1 MWSWYSQMKFRK
13 LKLDWQYGLSE
24 LLIVVAGVLIALAA
38 DGLLEERSLRQT
50 ERASLR
56 RLASD
61 MEVDIAD
68 LTGNLTRTR
77 RVLEGATW
85 LMERRNGQ
93 LPPLDSLNLRLTDYT
108 ACSNLDAN
116 TSEYEMLRSSGQ
128 LGILRDAE
136 FRQQMVNHYERYTV
150 LSDRYSI
157 DCDLVDQGVAAIESL
172 VEFGVDPTGE
182 AWPMTVTGRPSDVLE
197 NATFQRTVAILA
209 NRRLFVAPVEEALI
223 ATLLK
228 LRDRALEMARD

>member
-1 MWSWYSQMKFRK
+1 MQFRK
-13 LKLDWQYGLSE
+13 LKLDWQYGFSE

-38 DGLLEERSLRQT
+38 DGLLQERSLRQA

-68 LTGNLTRTR
+68 LTGNLSRTR
-77 RVLEGATW
+77 RGLEGATW
-85 LMERRNGQ
+85 LMERRNGP

-136 FRQQMVNHYERYTV
+136 FRQQMVNHYERYAV
-150 LSDRYSI
+150 LSERYSI
-157 DCDLVDQGVAAIESL
+157 DCGLVDEGLAAIESF
-172 VEFGVDPTGE
+172 VEFSVDPTGE
-182 AWPMTVTGRPSDVLE
+182 AWPMTVTGQPSDVLQ
-197 NATFQRTVAILA
+197 NATFQRTVAVLA
-209 NRRLFVAPVEEALI
+209 NRRLFMVPLEEARI
-223 ATLLK
+223 AALLT